1 MRGKAPVFCLHSRLI
16 DRVRDTVYRDGRED
30 KLGWRAAGLVADG
43 LALYLCFGRCFV
55 LFYSKTMAFLPCY
68 DRGRVSLAKDG
79 SGGDGTMPGSV

>member
-16 DRVRDTVYRDGRED
+16 DRVRDTVYRDDRED

-43 LALYLCFGRCFV
+43 LALYLCFV

-68 DRGRVSLAKDG
+68 DPGRVSLAKDG
-79 SGGDGTMPGSV
+79 SGGDGTMLGSV